1 MSQDVTHVEG
11 FQKSNRKLNDQRI
24 CNQMVKNGTRLVGMC
39 CEACGQMDRKY
50 NRKLTGSYTDHG
62 KQNKQKECLRSS
74 YNYVMITSL
83 LHYIEDL
90 VIWIVDES
98 RDNLGFEV
106 SRKFRVMIHIN
117 ES

>member
-1 MSQDVTHVEG
+1 MSQDVTYVEG

-50 NRKLTGSYTDHG
+50 KRKLTGSYTDHG

-83 LHYIEDL
+83 MHYIEDL
-90 VIWIVDES
+90 VI
-98 RDNLGFEV
+98 
-106 SRKFRVMIHIN
+106 
-117 ES
+117 